1 MKKALITA
9 LILLGLHHCAYAQD
23 LSSKIS
29 LSTAMEMALNGNIEL
44 QEKRKSLGIA
54 RNEIKAANQLK
65 NPQFQSNILTG
76 KISKANS
83 SQVGVMLPIEIAKRG
98 VRKEAAKIN
107 AVMVQHE
114 VQQYEFDLKLR
125 IRTAYF
131 NLLQAKSD
139 LKIMEERK
147 VLLDDL
153 LQLAKSK
160 PKNTETYNIDVLQA
174 DMRLKKQLIAINRAK
189 ANVKTAQYN
198 LNRIMNLENPD
209 TFFDS
214 QEDSLFDKSFLY
226 EIQVPPYEE
235 AEKIALENRHDLLMA
250 KQKIEKSKKEVEAV
264 KRQRIPDIAIGGGYA
279 FSMGKKS
286 EGEHLTGA
294 YVGVAAD
301 LPLLYQY
308 TPEIKSAMIAV
319 EKTELDYK
327 ARVNITKNTLKT
339 NYDKF
344 LIAKENVHH
353 YDEIINE
360 SNQILKLSREHYKK
374 GKGSLMNMIIN
385 EHTHQEYMNEYISA
399 VGVYY
404 NTYIA
409 LIKEMGLDS
418 FTAL

>member
-160 PKNTETYNIDVLQA
+160 PENTETYNIDVLQA

-308 TPEIKSAMIAV
+308 TPEIKSAIIAV

-360 SNQILKLSREHYKK
+360 SNQILKLSREHYQK